1 MPDRAAGYR
10 PLPVESVCC
19 CCHTWH
25 LTPGH
30 GSVDGHTESWDI
42 EILKKKKKSSTH
54 YPLTKISVN
63 IQYMCICYITVY
75 YFCTSVTMGIMSV
88 QNIKKTYDLQ
98 VSVYSL

>member
-42 EILKKKKKSSTH
+42 EILKKKKKIKHTLSTD
-54 YPLTKISVN
+54 
-63 IQYMCICYITVY
+63 
-75 YFCTSVTMGIMSV
+75 
-88 QNIKKTYDLQ
+88 QNISKYTIYVYMLYNCLLFLYQCYHGHNVSSKYKKDL
-98 VSVYSL
+98 